1 MEFLARY
8 LHPDS
13 DFEKMTIIIGKKMR
27 RTKITKFLVA
37 AVATLFVSS
46 SVWAQDTLHLTLDD
60 ALKIA
65 LSENISVKVAD
76 KEVKRTEYA
85 RKGTYASLFPQI
97 DFSGSYSRAIKKQT
111 MYMDTLAF
119 QIGRDN
125 TWSAGFSAAMPLVN
139 VQLWKA
145 IQITGM
151 DVELAVEK
159 AKGSRQ
165 DLVDQVQQAFYGV
178 LLAQELYDVYKENY
192 NNAVDNYNDVKGKFD
207 AGLASKFEMISA
219 EVAMQNAEPNVYDAQ
234 NNIVLGNWKL
244 KAVLGID
251 LDQNIACTGSLSDY
265 EKTVGEMAAYEN
277 VSIENNS
284 AIKQLEIQ
292 EQMLDKNYQMQLA
305 KYYPTLAAQLSYNWM
320 AMENNFKFSE
330 YKWTPYSTGAIA
342 LTIPIFSGGQ
352 RYNQLKQTRVQ
363 QEQLALQ
370 KEDAIRNLEISVM
383 QVLNSLETSLK
394 QYEAAQKTIEG
405 AEAGYEIA
413 KKRYDVGSGT
423 LLELQDAQLG
433 LLQARLNLNQSVYTY
448 MTLKSTLDK
457 ILGVNQFNE

>member
-1 MEFLARY
+1 MGFLARY
-8 LHPDS
+8 LHSIP

-27 RTKITKFLVA
+27 RTKFTKFLVA
-37 AVATLFVSS
+37 VAATLFVSS

-65 LSENISVKVAD
+65 LSENITVKVAD

-178 LLAQELYDVYKENY
+178 LLAQFCTF
-192 NNAVDNYNDVKGKFD
+192 VK
-207 AGLASKFEMISA
+207 
-219 EVAMQNAEPNVYDAQ
+219 
-234 NNIVLGNWKL
+234 KL
-244 KAVLGID
+244 K
-251 LDQNIACTGSLSDY
+251 T
-265 EKTVGEMAAYEN
+265 
-277 VSIENNS
+277 
-284 AIKQLEIQ
+284 
-292 EQMLDKNYQMQLA
+292 
-305 KYYPTLAAQLSYNWM
+305 
-320 AMENNFKFSE
+320 F
-330 YKWTPYSTGAIA
+330 
-342 LTIPIFSGGQ
+342 
-352 RYNQLKQTRVQ
+352 
-363 QEQLALQ
+363 
-370 KEDAIRNLEISVM
+370 
-383 QVLNSLETSLK
+383 
-394 QYEAAQKTIEG
+394 
-405 AEAGYEIA
+405 
-413 KKRYDVGSGT
+413 
-423 LLELQDAQLG
+423 
-433 LLQARLNLNQSVYTY
+433 
-448 MTLKSTLDK
+448 
-457 ILGVNQFNE
+457 